1 MNKFKDYS
9 DQNLIDLLKQQDIA
23 AFEEIYNRYWY
34 KLYAMAYKRIQSRE
48 AAEEFVQDIF
58 TSLWINRELVHIK
71 SLPAYLFT
79 AVKYKVINHLHHEG
93 IRKQY
98 IDRQLKIQSETDNST
113 EELVL
118 VNDLHVSVEKEI
130 SKLPPKC
137 QQVFKLSRHE
147 NLTMKQIASQLGIS
161 EKTVEHQLGKALR
174 VLKMNIKQLVVIIF
188 SSLGLL

>member
-9 DQNLIDLLKQQDIA
+9 DQNLVDLLKQQNMA
-23 AFEEIYNRYWY
+23 AFEEIYNRYWR
-34 KLYAMAYKRIQSRE
+34 KLYSTAYRRIQSRE
-48 AAEEFVQDIF
+48 IAEEFVQDIF

-71 SLPAYLFT
+71 SLTAYLYT
-79 AVKYKVINHLHHEG
+79 AVKYKVINHLHHES

-98 IDRQLKIQSETDNST
+98 FNLQLKTLSEADNCT
-113 EELVL
+113 EELVFA
-118 VNDLHVSVEKEI
+118 NDLHVSVQKEI

-137 QQVFKLSRHE
+137 QQVFKLSRQE

-174 VLKMNIKQLVVIIF
+174 VLRMNIKQIIVVI
-188 SSLGLL
+188 SSTIGLI